1 MRRECVEILCF
12 LHDTVFYFFVL
23 SFHKSVIEAL
33 PGQVHGQRQRKI
45 NLGRINTV
53 EHSDVSVFMYR
64 ISPEW

>member
-23 SFHKSVIEAL
+23 SFHKAVMEAL
-33 PGQVHGQRQRKI
+33 PGQVHGQRQI

>member
-1 MRRECVEILCF
+1 M
-12 LHDTVFYFFVL
+12 
-23 SFHKSVIEAL
+23 EAL
-33 PGQVHGQRQRKI
+33 SGQVHGQRQGKI

>member
-1 MRRECVEILCF
+1 M
-12 LHDTVFYFFVL
+12 
-23 SFHKSVIEAL
+23 EAL